1 MLTNCNALSQ
11 SRLKNVT
18 EDYKKNCKLLLEM
31 KKDLEYIFKKIRTIK
46 GKLEVKYPEAF
57 EQVNK
62 QIPTHIEEDECLEDV
77 AGNIDYEQLESTKQV
92 DSALEARDDSSGS
105 AS

>member
-18 EDYKKNCKLLLEM
+18 DDYKKNCKLLLEM

-46 GKLEVKYPEAF
+46 SKLESKYPEAF
-57 EQVNK
+57 DQVNK
-62 QIPTHIEEDECLEDV
+62 QVPTHIEEDEDTTAV
-77 AGNIDYEQLESTKQV
+77 IDYEQLESTKQV
-92 DSALEARDDSSGS
+92 DSALEARDSSDSTS
-105 AS
+105 

>member
-11 SRLKNVT
+11 NRLKNVT
-18 EDYKKNCKLLLEM
+18 EDYKKNCKLLIDM

-46 GKLEVKYPEAF
+46 GKLETKYPEAF

-62 QIPTHIEEDECLEDV
+62 QVPTHVEEDEVEET
-77 AGNIDYEQLESTKQV
+77 AGGIDYEQLESSKQV
-92 DSALEARDDSSGS
+92 DSALEARDSSD